1 MVDQINCPLCHSQA
15 TSIIDDRGITFYKC
29 SGCQSIFRNP
39 SVNITAEQEKA
50 RYLTHNNCPVDP
62 GYCAFVAPIISEVK
76 KLFLPSHQGLDFG
89 AGPVPVIAKL
99 LQNQGYQLEAYDP
112 FFHDRPELLQEKYD
126 FITACEVIEHF
137 RDPAGEFERLRSM
150 LKPAGVLLCMTL
162 LYEDKIDFAR
172 WHYKNDRTH
181 RFFYS
186 RQALEWVKERM
197 GFASLKIDGRLVS
210 FTTKDI

>member
-1 MVDQINCPLCHSQA
+1 MKNVTNCPLCSSNSPFFLEDRR
-15 TSIIDDRGITFYKC
+15 TSFYKC
-29 SGCQSIFRNP
+29 SGCGSIFRDP
-39 SVNITAEQEKA
+39 ADDLPFEQEKA

-62 GYCAFVAPIISEVK
+62 GYCAFVAPIIGEVK

-150 LKPAGVLLCMTL
+150 LKPEGVLLCMTL

-197 GFASLKIDGRLVS
+197 GFASLKIQGRLVTYS
-210 FTTKDI
+210 

>member
-1 MVDQINCPLCHSQA
+1 MTDPKSCPLCQA
-15 TSIIDDRGITFYKC
+15 DASFFLEDRKTSFYKC
-29 SGCQSIFRNP
+29 PGCGSVFRDP
-39 SVNITAEQEKA
+39 ADGLTFEQEKA

-62 GYCAFVAPIISEVK
+62 GYRAFVAPIVDEVK

-112 FFHDRPELLQEKYD
+112 FFHIRPELLERKYD

-137 RDPAGEFERLRSM
+137 RQPAEEFKRLRAI
-150 LKPAGVLLCMTL
+150 LKPGGTLLCMTL
-162 LYEDKIDFAR
+162 LYEDKIDFAN

-181 RFFYS
+181 RFFYTRRS
-186 RQALEWVKERM
+186 LEIIKEKF
-197 GFASLKIDGRLVS
+197 GFASLKIEGRLVS
-210 FTTKDI
+210 FTA